1 MVEWA
6 NAIPNY
12 VLVLLIVIPLTGAI
26 VASKMEVEQELS
38 FLAEAVSEWAANVKI
53 ARIKRDSLQAQLI
66 AVAREYA
73 GYEKDIL
80 GEAAGNPVATF
91 AVLTSLPSRY
101 PNLSADAHYGSL
113 LSNFTTT
120 ENELQEK
127 IERHNDF
134 AQQHNTVLLSPKFTY
149 SFSNRHKWPRKEY
162 IAAVES

>member
-6 NAIPNY
+6 NAIPNWF
-12 VLVLLIVIPLTGAI
+12 LFLLIFVPVVGLI
-26 VASKMEVEQELS
+26 VTAKMEVEQELS

-73 GYEKDIL
+73 GHEKDIL
-80 GEAAGNPVATF
+80 GDAAGNPVATF
-91 AVLTSLPSRY
+91 AVLSSLPSRY
-101 PNLSADAHYGSL
+101 PNLSADTHYSSL
-113 LSNFTTT
+113 LASFTTT
-120 ENELQEK
+120 ENELQQK

-149 SFSNRHKWPRKEY
+149 TFGNRHKWPRKAY
-162 IAAVES
+162 IDVVES